1 MAQQQREFL
10 QASGLKTFYV
20 KAGSGHPELL
30 LHGGSPGASSLISWK
45 LNVDALAA
53 SGFTE
58 FAFDQPGFGLTDNPQ
73 DYSLEY
79 RVAHAKSRIAAL
91 NLDRFNLIGNSQG
104 AYIAARI
111 ALEDPRAKGLVLVSS
126 GTLAPEASA
135 ESAALSKQHGEE
147 LRGYTPS
154 IENMRT
160 LSMGTLFKKELV
172 TEDFVRERYEMSTGK
187 NFDAH
192 LARGKAAGGKAV
204 YDHLKNLRCKTLI
217 LWGNND
223 RGASVERAFVLF
235 KLMPNAELHIF
246 HDCAHWVQWDQAA
259 RFNQIAADFLGR
271 SMEPKRL
278 SVY

>member
-20 KAGSGHPELL
+20 KAGSGHPVLL

-53 SGFTE
+53 SGFTV

-79 RVAHAKSRIAAL
+79 RVAHAKSLIAAL
-91 NLDRFNLIGNSQG
+91 NLDRFHLIGNSQG

-135 ESAALSKQHGEE
+135 ESAALSKKHGEE

-154 IENMRT
+154 IENMRL
-160 LSMGTLFKKELV
+160 LSRGTLFKKELV

-192 LARGKAAGGKAV
+192 LARGKTPVASPV

-235 KLMPNAELHIF
+235 QLLPNAELHVF
-246 HDCAHWVQWDQAA
+246 HDCAHWVQWDQSA
-259 RFNQIAADFLGR
+259 RFNQITADFLRQVHGA
-271 SMEPKRL
+271 EE
-278 SVY
+278 V